1 MLLFNFK
8 NSDFIKKTS
17 NLLGRASV
25 IYIYVYIYIKKKK
38 MTNSRDKI
46 FKVTLTYSLNNSTLL
61 KNENNTYFLNDSRI
75 FLKPVC
81 TLNFFL
87 PINQSSGSLAI
98 YYNVIFKSNFIN
110 LRA

>member
-1 MLLFNFK
+1 
-8 NSDFIKKTS
+8 
-17 NLLGRASV
+17 
-25 IYIYVYIYIKKKK
+25 

-81 TLNFFL
+81 TLKFFYQL
-87 PINQSSGSLAI
+87 ISPVVL
-98 YYNVIFKSNFIN
+98 
-110 LRA
+110 